1 MARSVAT
8 AARMARGVSMMMQL
22 DGNRFRRARMHMFLN
37 LVRKVPVIQNRPVRV
52 LDLGGT
58 KSYWDALSDLWRGE
72 NFDIT
77 IVNLGGETRDDG
89 MFHLRPG
96 NACNLAEYDND
107 SFDIVHSN
115 SVIEHV
121 GHWPEMKAMADEVRR
136 LAPHYYLQTP
146 NFWFPVEPHFRTL
159 FWPLYPESWRA
170 AMLMKKRRG
179 YRGPVATLDEAM
191 ENVQTV
197 NLLTADQ
204 LKALFPDAQICRE
217 KAFGFTKSIIAL
229 R

>member
-1 MARSVAT
+1 
-8 AARMARGVSMMMQL
+8 MMQL
-22 DGNRFRRARMHMFLN
+22 DGNRFRRARMQMFLD
-37 LVRKVPVIQNRPVRV
+37 LVRTVPRTANRPLRV

-58 KSYWDALSDLWRGE
+58 RSYWEALSDLWQDQ

-77 IVNLGGETRDDG
+77 IVNLGGETLEDG
-89 MFHLRPG
+89 LFHLRPG
-96 NACNLAEYDND
+96 NACNLSEYDDN
-107 SFDIVHSN
+107 SFDVVHSN

-146 NFWFPVEPHFRTL
+146 NFWFPLEPHFRTL

-197 NLLTADQ
+197 NLLTAGQ
-204 LKALFPDAQICRE
+204 MKALFPDARIQRE
-217 KAFGFTKSIIAL
+217 RAFGLTKSIIAC